1 MQGNKRPIHGQ
12 NLVSFHWPRHGTG
25 KSGPSGALDS
35 DCTMLPTPGPS
46 LSPSPGPAAP
56 GESDLFFESSRPT
69 VVLLT
74 SHRA

>member
-35 DCTMLPTPGPS
+35 DLDSDCTMLPTPGPS
-46 LSPSPGPAAP
+46 LSPSPGPA
-56 GESDLFFESSRPT
+56 SRICFSSRADP
-69 VVLLT
+69 LLFY
-74 SHRA
+74 